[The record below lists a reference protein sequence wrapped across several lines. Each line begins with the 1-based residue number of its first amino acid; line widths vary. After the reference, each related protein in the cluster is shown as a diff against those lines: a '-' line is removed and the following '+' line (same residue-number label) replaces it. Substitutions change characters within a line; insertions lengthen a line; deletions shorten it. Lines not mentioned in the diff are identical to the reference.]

1 MNDNINTEIENELET
16 DEEEVSEDLDTET
29 DEDEDSELDF
39 EYDENGDI
47 IIPDEGDKDT
57 DNATDDDS
65 DEEDADAQ
73 TVQDETSVKDADKT
87 TDAQEVVEPA
97 SPQQDEKDRE
107 IQNLRRELSAL
118 KSQSKDTLAKL
129 GVEDGDIMAGLVKLA
144 AEAEE
149 ITPEEYLRRKTEQDR
164 NAEAVRAL
172 QAIEFEKKM
181 KSDLA
186 EVHAAYPETR
196 AYDSVTKFPNF
207 AKFGQFRDK
216 GLSPK
221 EAYIAANPDTVRAS
235 VATATKRQSLNETKN
250 HLKPVVSK
258 QSKDNSITITKKEM
272 SEYRELFPNM
282 SDKEIMSLYRQTK
295 KK

>member
-16 DEEEVSEDLDTET
+16 DEEVSEDLDTET
-29 DEDEDSELDF
+29 DGDEDSELDF

-73 TVQDETSVKDADKT
+73 TEQDETSVKDADET

>member
-16 DEEEVSEDLDTET
+16 DEEVSEDLDTET

-73 TVQDETSVKDADKT
+73 TEQDETSVKDADET

>member
-16 DEEEVSEDLDTET
+16 NEEVSEDLDTET
-29 DEDEDSELDF
+29 DGDEDSELDF

-73 TVQDETSVKDADKT
+73 TEQDETSVKDTDET

>member
-16 DEEEVSEDLDTET
+16 DEEVSEDLDTET
-29 DEDEDSELDF
+29 DGDEDSELDF

-47 IIPDEGDKDT
+47 IIPDEGDKGT
-57 DNATDDDS
+57 DNATDDNS

-73 TVQDETSVKDADKT
+73 TEQDETSVKDADET

>member
-16 DEEEVSEDLDTET
+16 DEEVSEDLDTET
-29 DEDEDSELDF
+29 DGDEDSELDF

-73 TVQDETSVKDADKT
+73 TEQDETSVKDTDET